1 MEEDEA
7 MYTTLE
13 KLLYLQRI
21 PLFSEVPP
29 EHLVALA
36 RSARVERVPAE
47 GAVFSVGDPG
57 DGLYFIIEG
66 RVRVCAPEAEP
77 ATFVE
82 GDVFGEL
89 SVLDS
94 APRTAA
100 ATASTDAVLLRI
112 AQEDFYEVLHG
123 TSELAEGVIHV
134 LVRRLRASTPSG

>member
-1 MEEDEA
+1 
-7 MYTTLE
+7 LE

-36 RSARVERVPAE
+36 RSARVERVLAE
-47 GAVFSVGDPG
+47 AVVFSVGDPG
-57 DGLYFIIEG
+57 DALYFIIEG
-66 RVRVCAPEAEP
+66 RVQVAEPETEP
-77 ATFVE
+77 ATYVE
-82 GDVFGEL
+82 GEVFGEL

-100 ATASTDAVLLRI
+100 ARAVCDVVLLRI

-134 LVRRLRASTPSG
+134 LVRRLRASAPSG